1 MPKNGSM
8 AANVRVIIM
17 ILLEKIVSNK
27 LYISDILTNEKV
39 DIFYC
44 FKQDNFFELMEFME
58 FIIQLRI
65 RLLLFLIVVIT
76 NKRGSN

>member
-39 DIFYC
+39 VIFYC
-44 FKQDNFFELMEFME
+44 FKQDNFLELME

-65 RLLLFLIVVIT
+65 RFLLFLIIVIT
-76 NKRGSN
+76 NKMGSN

>member
-39 DIFYC
+39 VIFYC
-44 FKQDNFFELMEFME
+44 FKQDNFFELIELMRIHYSTAHWIS
-58 FIIQLRI
+58 FI
-65 RLLLFLIVVIT
+65 
-76 NKRGSN
+76 SNSRNHK